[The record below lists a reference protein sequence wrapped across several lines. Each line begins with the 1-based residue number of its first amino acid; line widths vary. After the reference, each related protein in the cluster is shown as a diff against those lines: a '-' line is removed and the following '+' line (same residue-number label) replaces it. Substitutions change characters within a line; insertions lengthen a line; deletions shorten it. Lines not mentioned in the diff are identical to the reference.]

1 MKMNLSEVLNAI
13 NYDKTPLLEDDLQE
27 KAYVPFVINRSLS
40 YFPDTILYA
49 NQVNHYNQLDK
60 KMQFDYLRL
69 SLRPRKRFSKW
80 IKSQEEDDLQL
91 IKDHYNYSNERA
103 TEVLRVLTPNQI
115 EDIRS
120 LYNYGG

>member
-49 NQVNHYNQLDK
+49 NQVNHYNQLDNK
-60 KMQFDYLRL
+60 IQFDYLRL

-120 LYNYGG
+120 LYEYGG

>member
-1 MKMNLSEVLNAI
+1 MNLSEVLNAI
-13 NYDKTPLLEDDLQE
+13 NYDKTPILDDELQE
-27 KAYVPFVINRSLS
+27 KEYVPFVVNRCLS

-49 NQVNHYNQLDK
+49 NKVNRYNQLGK

-69 SLRPRKRFSKW
+69 SIRPRKRFSKW
-80 IKSQEEDDLQL
+80 IKSQEEKDLQL

-103 TEVLRVLTPNQI
+103 SEVLRVLTPNQI

-120 LYNYGG
+120 LYQYGG

>member
-49 NQVNHYNQLDK
+49 NQVNHYNQLDN

-120 LYNYGG
+120 LYRYGG

>member
-120 LYNYGG
+120 LYEYGG

>member
-1 MKMNLSEVLNAI
+1 MNLSEVLNAI
-13 NYDKTPLLEDDLQE
+13 NYDKTPILDDELQE
-27 KAYVPFVINRSLS
+27 KEYVPFVVNRCLS

-49 NQVNHYNQLDK
+49 NKVNHYNQLGK

-69 SLRPRKRFSKW
+69 SIRPRKRFSKW
-80 IKSQEEDDLQL
+80 IKSQEEKDLQL

-103 TEVLRVLTPNQI
+103 SEVLRVLTPNQI

-120 LYNYGG
+120 LYQYGG

>member
-49 NQVNHYNQLDK
+49 NQVNHYNQLDN

-103 TEVLRVLTPNQI
+103 TEVLRVLTRNQI

-120 LYNYGG
+120 LYEYGG

>member
-27 KAYVPFVINRSLS
+27 KAYVPFVINRSIS

-120 LYNYGG
+120 LYIYGG

>member
-1 MKMNLSEVLNAI
+1 MQSTM
-13 NYDKTPLLEDDLQE
+13 TRRPLLEDDLQE

-69 SLRPRKRFSKW
+69 SLRPRKA
-80 IKSQEEDDLQL
+80 IQ
-91 IKDHYNYSNERA
+91 
-103 TEVLRVLTPNQI
+103 
-115 EDIRS
+115 
-120 LYNYGG
+120 

>member
-27 KAYVPFVINRSLS
+27 KSYVPFVINRSLS

-120 LYNYGG
+120 LYKYGG

>member
-1 MKMNLSEVLNAI
+1 MNLSEVLNAI

-103 TEVLRVLTPNQI
+103 TEVHRVLTPNQI
-115 EDIRS
+115 EYIRS
-120 LYNYGG
+120 LYEYGG

>member
-1 MKMNLSEVLNAI
+1 MNLSEVLNAI
-13 NYDKTPLLEDDLQE
+13 NYDKTPILDDELQE
-27 KAYVPFVINRSLS
+27 KEYVPFVVNRCLS

-49 NQVNHYNQLDK
+49 NKVNRYNQLGK

-69 SLRPRKRFSKW
+69 SIRPRKRFSKW
-80 IKSQEEDDLQL
+80 IKSQEEKDLQL

-103 TEVLRVLTPNQI
+103 SEVLRVLTSNQI

-120 LYNYGG
+120 LYQYGG

>member
-49 NQVNHYNQLDK
+49 NQVNHYNQLDN

-120 LYNYGG
+120 LYEYGG

>member
-49 NQVNHYNQLDK
+49 NQVNDYNQLDK

-120 LYNYGG
+120 LYRYGG

>member
-40 YFPDTILYA
+40 YFPDTILYT

-103 TEVLRVLTPNQI
+103 TEVLRILTPNQI

-120 LYNYGG
+120 LYQYGG

>member
-103 TEVLRVLTPNQI
+103 TEVLRVLTRNQI

-120 LYNYGG
+120 LYQYGG

>member
-91 IKDHYNYSNERA
+91 IKDHYNYSNQRA

-120 LYNYGG
+120 LYQYGG

>member
-13 NYDKTPLLEDDLQE
+13 NHNKTPLLEDDLQE
-27 KAYVPFVINRSLS
+27 RAYVPFVINRSLS

-49 NQVNHYNQLDK
+49 NQVNYYNQMDK
-60 KMQFDYLRL
+60 KMQFDYL
-69 SLRPRKRFSKW
+69 SLTIRPRKRFSKW

-120 LYNYGG
+120 LYQYGG

>member
-120 LYNYGG
+120 LYQYGG

>member
-103 TEVLRVLTPNQI
+103 TEVLRVLTPNQL

-120 LYNYGG
+120 LYEYGG

>member
-49 NQVNHYNQLDK
+49 NQVNRYNQLDK

-91 IKDHYNYSNERA
+91 IKDHYNYSNQRA

-120 LYNYGG
+120 LYQYGG

>member
-1 MKMNLSEVLNAI
+1 MNLSEVLNAI

-91 IKDHYNYSNERA
+91 IKDHYNYSNQRA

-120 LYNYGG
+120 LYQYGC

>member
-27 KAYVPFVINRSLS
+27 KSYVPFVINRSLS

-120 LYNYGG
+120 LYEYGG

>member
-13 NYDKTPLLEDDLQE
+13 NYDKTTLLEDDLQE

-120 LYNYGG
+120 LYEYGG

>member
-120 LYNYGG
+120 LYKYGG

>member
-60 KMQFDYLRL
+60 KMQFDYL
-69 SLRPRKRFSKW
+69 SLTIRPRKRFSKW

-120 LYNYGG
+120 LYQYGG

>member
-115 EDIRS
+115 EYIRS
-120 LYNYGG
+120 LYEYGG

>member
-1 MKMNLSEVLNAI
+1 MNLSEVLNAI
-13 NYDKTPLLEDDLQE
+13 NYDKTPILDDELQE
-27 KAYVPFVINRSLS
+27 KEYVPFVVNRCLS

-49 NQVNHYNQLDK
+49 NKVNRYNQLDK

-69 SLRPRKRFSKW
+69 SIRPRKRFSKW
-80 IKSQEEDDLQL
+80 IKSQEEKDLQL

-103 TEVLRVLTPNQI
+103 SEVLRVLTPNQI

-120 LYNYGG
+120 LYQYGG

>member
-1 MKMNLSEVLNAI
+1 
-13 NYDKTPLLEDDLQE
+13 
-27 KAYVPFVINRSLS
+27 VINRSLS

-120 LYNYGG
+120 LYQYGG

>member
-103 TEVLRVLTPNQI
+103 TEVLRVLTPNQS

-120 LYNYGG
+120 LYQYGG

>member
-1 MKMNLSEVLNAI
+1 MNLSEVLNAI

-115 EDIRS
+115 EYIRS
-120 LYNYGG
+120 LYEYGG

>member
-1 MKMNLSEVLNAI
+1 MNLSDVLNAI
-13 NYDKTPLLEDDLQE
+13 NYNKTDILDDDIQE
-27 KAYVPFVINRSLS
+27 KQYVPYVVNRCLS

-49 NQVNHYNQLDK
+49 NQVNHHNQMDK

-80 IKSQEEDDLQL
+80 IKSHEEDNLQL

-103 TEVLRVLTPNQI
+103 NEVLRVLTPNQI

-120 LYNYGG
+120 LYQYGG

>member
-13 NYDKTPLLEDDLQE
+13 NHNKTSLLEDDLQE
-27 KAYVPFVINRSLS
+27 RAYVPFVINRSLS

-49 NQVNHYNQLDK
+49 NQVNYYNQMDK
-60 KMQFDYLRL
+60 KMQFDYL
-69 SLRPRKRFSKW
+69 SLTIRPRKRFSKW

-120 LYNYGG
+120 LYQYGG